1 MRIGELSR
9 RSGVSVRALRYYEQ
23 QGLLAPERR
32 PSGYRVYSPDDVATV
47 GRIKTLLAAGLGTAQ
62 ILEVL
67 PCVVEVEDLLA
78 PGCDGLVAGM
88 IEQRDRIDGA
98 IGELRATRAR
108 LDEIIARAR

>member
-23 QGLLAPERR
+23 QGLLAPQRR
-32 PSGYRVYSPDDVATV
+32 PSGYRVYGADDVATV
-47 GRIKTLLAAGLGTAQ
+47 GRIRTLLAAGLSTAQ

-67 PCVVEVEDLLA
+67 PCVVEIEDLLA
-78 PGCDGLVAGM
+78 PGCEGLVTGM

-98 IGELRATRAR
+98 IHELQTTRAR
-108 LDEIIARAR
+108 LDDIIARAM